1 MKKYLNSVV
10 AKFNTEKD
18 GNAAVGTY
26 ITVRNNGTGVLSSIY
41 VDDGITPKENP
52 FQVDDNGNYEFYAA
66 DGKYDIIQ
74 NEGKPS
80 EIRLIDVDIF
90 DAQGFISLNLKSA
103 EVLSLSKLPYP
114 EGSKVSV
121 TSFYSSSPAGAAT
134 WRATSMIGQTPSQ
147 LPTSRTDGRLVD
159 GLGRVWEL
167 CAPYMSLAQVGV
179 LKDSGVNETAGI
191 ISAINYHAEKGITL
205 YADAGEYIFDG
216 ISRTG
221 KENIN
226 IVGINGRAVFKS
238 TAVNQRT
245 FRFQCNNEEVSVTL
259 DSDISAGQN
268 SITVTDSAALQVGMM
283 IRITSNVLWPYD
295 ARSVYYRGET
305 HLIER
310 IEGSVI
316 YFTDYTRDNYTL
328 AQIDSITAWMP
339 AKLKLENLE
348 VDHSDFRGT
357 SCYQITGYYEPIF
370 RNLKSIKA
378 KTAGLW
384 MLRCWHPRAY
394 DIHSEYIGDGIETG
408 YGAQD
413 RSCVGLRID
422 GFYTVGCR
430 RSFDA
435 ETESGSNSSP
445 SRDYLVT
452 NFVVRGGGDYFPE
465 TAETSYGIGNH
476 GPSENGRFISGKIY
490 DCKVGV
496 NHRGSKLELND
507 IEVYGQC
514 DTVIDGTFG
523 SGYTID
529 NVRYYPTEYPIAV
542 QDMSALT
549 LSYLPECFVR
559 FGRSSTT
566 DADFNFDLPINISN
580 CSAVGVRDAFIYSEN
595 ATQKLGNLNVVDNS
609 ISIATDASLTDFFF
623 VRHVSTL
630 SRSNFDSNKVEAG
643 DRDWIFCNN
652 DVGVRDGI
660 DDRYG
665 VMIDGAWTFRI
676 QDDDFIRIPS
686 IATYTGAR
694 PIIGLSSDAIGREI
708 FEIRPEN
715 ATKVTQSASSWA
727 SLVATATPTSING
740 TFGVDGEY
748 TVGLTSKNEIYLE
761 NRGGAERGFRLSLV
775 L

>member
-1 MKKYLNSVV
+1 MADIKITELPQVSEVSDDDVLILLDSSDTTAGPKGTDKRAVV
-10 AKFNTEKD
+10 SDLRRMFGKIESTE
-18 GNAAVGTY
+18 
-26 ITVRNNGTGVLSSIY
+26 
-41 VDDGITPKENP
+41 
-52 FQVDDNGNYEFYAA
+52 
-66 DGKYDIIQ
+66 DII
-74 NEGKPS
+74 NVSFPNIPE
-80 EIRLIDVDIF
+80 
-90 DAQGFISLNLKSA
+90 GFILESRRYSPHVDVGGGKWKTTA
-103 EVLSLSKLPYP
+103 ITGLSPNQRPKD
-114 EGSKVSV
+114 
-121 TSFYSSSPAGAAT
+121 
-134 WRATSMIGQTPSQ
+134 
-147 LPTSRTDGRLVD
+147 RTDGRLVD
-159 GLGRVWEL
+159 GDGRLWEL
-167 CAPYMSLAQVGV
+167 SGNAVFLSQFGV
-179 LKDSGVNETAGI
+179 LKNSGENETAGI

-205 YADAGEYIFDG
+205 YAEAGEYIFDG

-245 FRFQCNNEEVSVTL
+245 FRFQCNNEEVSVTS
-259 DSDISAGQN
+259 DSDINVSQN
-268 SITVTDSAALQVGMM
+268 SITVTDASALQVGMM

-305 HLIER
+305 HLIES
-310 IEGSVI
+310 IVGNEVF
-316 YFTDYTRDNYTL
+316 FTDYTRDSYTL
-328 AQIDSITAWMP
+328 AKIDNITAWMP
-339 AKLKLENLE
+339 AKLKLKNLE

-370 RNLKSIKA
+370 RNLKSVKA

-384 MLRCWHPRAY
+384 MLRCWHPRAF

-422 GFYTVGCR
+422 GLYTVGCR

-435 ETESGSNSSP
+435 ETESGSNGSP

-465 TAETSYGIGNH
+465 TTETSYGIGNH

-496 NHRGSKLELND
+496 NHRGSNLELND

-514 DTVIDGTFG
+514 NTVIDGTFG

-529 NVRYYPTEYPIAV
+529 NVRYYPTEYPNTI

-580 CSAVGVRDAFIYSEN
+580 CLAVGVRDAFIYSEN

-609 ISIATDASLTDFFF
+609 VSIATDVSLSDFFF

-665 VMIDGAWTFRI
+665 VMIDGAWTFRV
-676 QDDDFIRIPS
+676 QDDDFIRIPG

-694 PIIGLSSDAIGREI
+694 PIIGLSSDALGREI

-715 ATKVTQSASSWA
+715 AAKVTQSVSSWA
-727 SLVATATPTSING
+727 ALIATATPASING

-748 TVGLTSKNEIYLE
+748 TIGLTSKNEIYLE
-761 NRGGAERGFRLSLV
+761 NRGGAERAFRLSVV